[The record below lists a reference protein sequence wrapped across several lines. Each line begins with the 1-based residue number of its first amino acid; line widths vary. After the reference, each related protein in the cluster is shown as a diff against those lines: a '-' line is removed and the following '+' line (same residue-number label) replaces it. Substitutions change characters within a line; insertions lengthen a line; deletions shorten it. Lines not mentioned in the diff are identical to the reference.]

1 MHYADM
7 VNDGQTINAAN
18 DRIVIRKYNSGIVGG
33 RTLDM
38 EGYTDSVIKAGHIVI
53 QSKEDETVFKP
64 LPVDEKGNYQA
75 LPENYKYVGVVVA
88 SKPANDPRVAIMY
101 DGEVNDVASPYPVTD
116 EIKAAMKAA
125 DNVNI
130 AWMHD

>member
-1 MHYADM
+1 MSHYAEM
-7 VNDGQTINAAN
+7 VKDGQTINAAN

-38 EGYTDSVIKAGHIVI
+38 EDYTESVIKAGHIVI
-53 QSKEDETVFKP
+53 QSTEDETVFKP
-64 LPVDEKGNYQA
+64 LPVESGAYKA

-88 SKPANDPRVAIMY
+88 SKPTDDPRVAIMY

-116 EIKAAMKAA
+116 EIKAAFKAA
-125 DNVNI
+125 DNLNI

>member
-1 MHYADM
+1 MAHYAKM
-7 VNDGQTINAAN
+7 VNSGQTINAAN

-38 EGYTDSVIKAGHIVI
+38 DDYSESVIKAGHIVI
-53 QSKEDETVFKP
+53 QSTEDETVFKP
-64 LPVDEKGNYQA
+64 LPVKDGAYEA

-88 SKPANDPRVAIMY
+88 TKPADDPRVAIMY

-116 EIKAAMKAA
+116 AIKTAFKAAE
-125 DNVNI
+125 NLNI